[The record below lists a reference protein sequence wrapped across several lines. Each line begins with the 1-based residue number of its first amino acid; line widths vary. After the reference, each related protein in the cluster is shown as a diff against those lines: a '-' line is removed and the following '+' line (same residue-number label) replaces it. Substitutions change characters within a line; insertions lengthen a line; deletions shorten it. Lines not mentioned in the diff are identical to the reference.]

1 MNAEYM
7 DFPFEIKSEEINEN
21 GSFTGYASV
30 FDKKDDSRRWIDG
43 IITEGDV
50 VRYGA
55 FTESI
60 SKGGRN
66 GNGIVMLWQHMSDQ
80 VPGIWTSFEENKTGL
95 KVKGDLLLDT
105 QLGKE
110 SYVRAK
116 NGAIKGL
123 SIGFDTI
130 EWSLDEKKK
139 IREIKK
145 AELWEISLVT
155 FPAQKKANIIDVKS
169 LEHNFKTMNER
180 DFENYL
186 REAGNLSREAAKYI
200 VKLCKSNLREAEEKS
215 TKLSTLKLIEKAM
228 PTLYIRS

>member
-7 DFPFEIKSEEINEN
+7 DFPFEIKSEGVNEN
-21 GSFTGYASV
+21 GSFIGYASV
-30 FDKKDDSRRWIDG
+30 FNKKDDSKRWIDG
-43 IITEGDV
+43 IITDGDI
-50 VRYGA
+50 VRPGA
-55 FTESI
+55 FSESI
-60 SKGGRN
+60 NKGGRN

-80 VPGIWTSFEENKTGL
+80 VPGVWQELIEDKKGL
-95 KVKGDLLLDT
+95 KVKGELLLDT

-110 SYVRAK
+110 THIRAK
-116 NGAIKGL
+116 KKAIKGL

-130 EWSLDEKKK
+130 DWSIDEKKK

-169 LEHNFKTMNER
+169 FEHNFKNMNER

-200 VKLCKSNLREAEEKS
+200 VRLCKSNLREAEKKS
-215 TKLSTLKLIEKAM
+215 TKLSTLKLIKKAM
-228 PTLYIRS
+228 PDLYIRS